1 MHYIDKKC
9 NIAPYCTNPKP
20 QTMVQKYFPKVLIFC
35 VVTFFTVSVSNAQVG
50 IGTVTPK
57 GVLDLNDDSGTN
69 KYGLVLP
76 RVALT
81 RTDLATPV
89 LNPQGGNPAVGT
101 VVYNT
106 ATTNFGSNS
115 VYPGIYMWD
124 GIDWINEF
132 PKKNAEIFKQDNSG
146 GALRTITS
154 AGYQNIPGLVAR
166 TFTPAYTGTYKIE
179 VSVNW
184 GGGYAADSGSGTDVA
199 VMTGVFKFEFDS
211 DPDELIPAHT
221 WSGRYGGATKYYD
234 IWEQS
239 TVVIYKDLVANT
251 PYTFSLS
258 FDQTIADGFENSGNS
273 GNGMGWLGGDIP
285 CTVEFV
291 FLD

>member
-1 MHYIDKKC
+1 M
-9 NIAPYCTNPKP
+9 A
-20 QTMVQKYFPKVLIFC
+20 FA
-35 VVTFFTVSVSNAQVG
+35 VSTSIAQVG
-50 IGTVTPK
+50 VGTVTPD

-76 RVALT
+76 RVALS

-106 ATTNFGSNS
+106 TTTNFGSES

-132 PKKNAEIFKQDNSG
+132 PKKNAEIFKQDNSAGAG

-154 AGYQNIPGLVAR
+154 AGYQNITGLINR

-184 GGGYAADSGSGTDVA
+184 GGGYVNDSGFGTDVA
-199 VMTGVFKFEFDS
+199 VMSGIFKFTFNGV
-211 DPDELIPAHT
+211 DELIPAYT
-221 WSGRYGGATKYYD
+221 WSGKHGGGVQYYD

-251 PYTFSLS
+251 AYSLNLS
-258 FDQTIADGFENSGNS
+258 FDQTVADGFLNAGNS

>member
-1 MHYIDKKC
+1 
-9 NIAPYCTNPKP
+9 
-20 QTMVQKYFPKVLIFC
+20 MVLNYLSKVLITC
-35 VVTFFTVSVSNAQVG
+35 VVTVFAVSTCFAQVG

-76 RVALT
+76 RVALS

-89 LNPQGGNPAVGT
+89 LNPQGGNPAIGT

-106 ATTNFGSNS
+106 STTNFGRES

-146 GALRTITS
+146 GALRTVT
-154 AGYQNIPGLVAR
+154 AGGYQNISGLVSQI
-166 TFTPAYTGTYKIE
+166 FTPAYTGTYKIE

-184 GGGYAADSGSGTDVA
+184 GGGYVTDSGFGTDVA
-199 VMTGVFKFEFDS
+199 VMSGIFKLTFDGV
-211 DPDELIPAHT
+211 DELFPAHT
-221 WSGRYGGATKYYD
+221 WSGRHGGGTQYYD

-251 PYTFSLS
+251 PYNFGLR
-258 FDQTIADGFENSGNS
+258 FDQTVAGGFVSNGDSGT
-273 GNGMGWLGGDIP
+273 GMGWLGGDIP

>member
-1 MHYIDKKC
+1 
-9 NIAPYCTNPKP
+9 
-20 QTMVQKYFPKVLIFC
+20 MVLKYFPKILIASII
-35 VVTFFTVSVSNAQVG
+35 TVFAISASVAQVG
-50 IGTVTPK
+50 IGTVTPD

-81 RTDLATPV
+81 RTDIANPV
-89 LNPQGGNPAVGT
+89 LNPQGGSPAVGT

-106 ATTNFGSNS
+106 VTTNFGRES

-124 GIDWINEF
+124 GVDWINEF
-132 PKKNAEIFKQDNSG
+132 PKKNAQIFKQDNSG
-146 GALRTITS
+146 GALRTFTNGS
-154 AGYQNIPGLVAR
+154 YQDIPGLTNP

-184 GGGYAADSGSGTDVA
+184 GGGYVENLGSGTDVA
-199 VMTGVFKFEFDS
+199 VMSGNFKFTLDGV
-211 DPDELIPAHT
+211 DKLIPAHT
-221 WSGRYGGATKYYD
+221 WSGRHGDGTRYYD

-239 TVVIYKDLVANT
+239 TVVIYKDLVANI
-251 PYTFSLS
+251 PYSFSLS
-258 FDQTIADGFENSGNS
+258 FDQTVANGFVNNGNS
-273 GNGMGWLGGDIP
+273 GTGMGWLGGDIP

>member
-1 MHYIDKKC
+1 
-9 NIAPYCTNPKP
+9 
-20 QTMVQKYFPKVLIFC
+20 MVLNYFPKVLITCIVMVFA
-35 VVTFFTVSVSNAQVG
+35 VSASHAQVG
-50 IGTVTPK
+50 IGTVTPE
-57 GVLDLNDDSGTN
+57 GVLDLNDDSGPN

-81 RTDLATPV
+81 RTDLAAPV
-89 LNPQGGNPAVGT
+89 VDPDPGALPGTLPVGT

-106 ATTNFGSNS
+106 TTTNFGSNS

-132 PKKNAEIFKQDNSG
+132 PKKNAEIFKQDNSS
-146 GALRTITS
+146 GALRTVTT
-154 AGYQNIPGLVAR
+154 GTYQGIPNLVGR

-184 GGGYAADSGSGTDVA
+184 GGGYVNNSGFGTDVA

-211 DPDELIPAHT
+211 DPDKLIPAHT
-221 WSGRYGGATKYYD
+221 WSGKHGGGTQYYD

-258 FDQTIADGFENSGNS
+258 FDQTMADGFENSGDS
-273 GNGMGWLGGDIP
+273 GNGRGWLGGDIP
-285 CTVEFV
+285 CTIEFV

>member
-1 MHYIDKKC
+1 
-9 NIAPYCTNPKP
+9 
-20 QTMVQKYFPKVLIFC
+20 MVLNYVPKVLITCIVMAFA
-35 VVTFFTVSVSNAQVG
+35 VSTSIAQVG
-50 IGTVTPK
+50 VGTVTPD
-57 GVLDLNDDSGTN
+57 GVLDLNEDSGTN

-76 RVALT
+76 RVALS

-89 LNPQGGNPAVGT
+89 VDPDPAALPGTLPVGT

-106 ATTNFGSNS
+106 ATTNFGSES

-124 GIDWINEF
+124 GVDWINEF
-132 PKKNAEIFKQDNSG
+132 PKKNAEIFKQDNSS

-154 AGYQNIPGLVAR
+154 AGYQDVTGLINR

-184 GGGYAADSGSGTDVA
+184 GGGYAADSGFGTDVA
-199 VMTGVFKFEFDS
+199 VMTGNFKFTFNGI
-211 DPDELIPAHT
+211 DELFPAHT
-221 WSGRYGGATKYYD
+221 WSARHGGGTQYYD

-239 TVVIYKDLVANT
+239 TVVIYKELVANT
-251 PYTFSLS
+251 PYNFGLR
-258 FDQTIADGFENSGNS
+258 FDQTVADGFVNTGNS
-273 GNGMGWLGGDIP
+273 GTGMGWLGGDIP

>member
-1 MHYIDKKC
+1 MVKNYI
-9 NIAPYCTNPKP
+9 PKLL
-20 QTMVQKYFPKVLIFC
+20 FACLLI
-35 VVTFFTVSVSNAQVG
+35 VISHAASMAQVG
-50 IGTVTPK
+50 VGTVTPD
-57 GVLDLNDDSGTN
+57 GVLDLNNDSGTN
-69 KYGLVLP
+69 IYGLVLP

-81 RTDLATPV
+81 RTDVAAPV

-106 ATTNFGSNS
+106 VTTNFGSES

-132 PKKNAEIFKQDNSG
+132 PKKNAEIFKQDNSL
-146 GALRTITS
+146 GALRTVTTG
-154 AGYQNIPGLVAR
+154 GYQNIPGLINR
-166 TFTPAYTGTYKIE
+166 TFTPVYTGTYKIE

-184 GGGYAADSGSGTDVA
+184 GGGYAANLGSGTDVA
-199 VMTGVFKFEFDS
+199 VMSGNFKFSLDGT
-211 DPDELIPAHT
+211 DKLIPAHT
-221 WSGRYGGATKYYD
+221 WSGRHGGGTQYYD

-239 TVVIYKDLVANT
+239 TVVIYKDLVAGT
-251 PYTFSLS
+251 PYTFTLG
-258 FDQTIADGFENSGNS
+258 FDQTVADGFVSNGNS

>member
-1 MHYIDKKC
+1 
-9 NIAPYCTNPKP
+9 
-20 QTMVQKYFPKVLIFC
+20 MVLNYFPKLLITCIVMVFA
-35 VVTFFTVSVSNAQVG
+35 VSASHAQVG
-50 IGTVTPK
+50 IGTVTPE

-76 RVALT
+76 RVALS

-89 LNPQGGNPAVGT
+89 VDPDPLAVPGTLPVGT

-106 ATTNFGSNS
+106 TTTNFGSTS

-154 AGYQNIPGLVAR
+154 AGYQDIPGLIAR

-184 GGGYAADSGSGTDVA
+184 GGGYATDSGSGIDVA
-199 VMTGVFKFEFDS
+199 VMTGVFKFTVDGV
-211 DPDELIPAHT
+211 DKLIPAHT
-221 WSGRYGGATKYYD
+221 WSGRHGGGTKYYD

-251 PYTFSLS
+251 PYTFSLR
-258 FDQTIADGFENSGNS
+258 FDQTIADGFENTGNS

>member
-1 MHYIDKKC
+1 LHFIGKTC
-9 NIAPYCTNPKP
+9 IIAHYCTNPKP

-35 VVTFFTVSVSNAQVG
+35 IVTVFAVSLSNAQVG

-76 RVALT
+76 RVALS
-81 RTDLATPV
+81 RTDLASPV

-106 ATTNFGSNS
+106 VTTNFGSES

-146 GALRTITS
+146 GALRTVTS
-154 AGYQNIPGLVAR
+154 AGYQNLLGLTNR
-166 TFTPAYTGTYKIE
+166 TFTPTYTGTYKIE

-184 GGGYAADSGSGTDVA
+184 GGGYVDNLGSGTDVA
-199 VMTGVFKFEFDS
+199 VMTGNFKFTLDGEDK
-211 DPDELIPAHT
+211 LIPAHT
-221 WSGRYGGATKYYD
+221 WSGRHGGGTQYYD

-251 PYTFSLS
+251 SYTFSLS
-258 FDQTIADGFENSGNS
+258 FDQTVADGFVNGGESGT
-273 GNGMGWLGGDIP
+273 GMGWLGGDIP

>member
-1 MHYIDKKC
+1 
-9 NIAPYCTNPKP
+9 
-20 QTMVQKYFPKVLIFC
+20 MVLNYFPKVLITCIVMFF
-35 VVTFFTVSVSNAQVG
+35 VVSTTTAQVG
-50 IGTVTPK
+50 VGTVTPD
-57 GVLDLNDDSGTN
+57 GVLDLNNDSGTN

-76 RVALT
+76 RVTLS
-81 RTDLATPV
+81 RTDVASPV

-106 ATTNFGSNS
+106 STTNFGSYS

-132 PKKNAEIFKQDNSG
+132 PKKNAQIFKQDNSSG
-146 GALRTITS
+146 SLRTFTS
-154 AGYQNIPGLVAR
+154 GGYQNIPGLVSKV
-166 TFTPAYTGTYKIE
+166 FTPAYTGTYKIE

-184 GGGYAADSGSGTDVA
+184 GGGYVNDSGFGTDVA
-199 VMTGVFKFEFDS
+199 VMSGVFKFEFDS

-221 WSGRYGGATKYYD
+221 WSGRHGGGTQYYD

-251 PYTFSLS
+251 PYTFSLR
-258 FDQTIADGFENSGNS
+258 FDQTVADGFYNNGNS
-273 GNGMGWLGGDIP
+273 GGVSGGVPNPGGGWLGGDIP

>member
-1 MHYIDKKC
+1 
-9 NIAPYCTNPKP
+9 
-20 QTMVQKYFPKVLIFC
+20 MVLNYVPKVLITCIVMAFA
-35 VVTFFTVSVSNAQVG
+35 VSTSIAQVG
-50 IGTVTPK
+50 VGTVTPD
-57 GVLDLNDDSGTN
+57 GVLDLNEDSGTN

-76 RVALT
+76 RVALS

-89 LNPQGGNPAVGT
+89 VDPDPAALPGTLPVGT

-106 ATTNFGSNS
+106 ATTNFGSES
-115 VYPGIYMWD
+115 VSPGIYMWD

-132 PKKNAEIFKQDNSG
+132 PKKNAEIFKQDNSS

-154 AGYQNIPGLVAR
+154 AGYQDVTGLINR

-184 GGGYAADSGSGTDVA
+184 GGGYAADSGFGTDVA
-199 VMTGVFKFEFDS
+199 VMTGNFKFTFNGI
-211 DPDELIPAHT
+211 DELFPAHT
-221 WSGRYGGATKYYD
+221 WSARHGGGTQYYD

-251 PYTFSLS
+251 AYPFSLR
-258 FDQTIADGFENSGNS
+258 FDQTVADGFVDNGNS
-273 GNGMGWLGGDIP
+273 GDGMGWLGGDIP

>member
-1 MHYIDKKC
+1 
-9 NIAPYCTNPKP
+9 
-20 QTMVQKYFPKVLIFC
+20 MVLKYLPKVLISC
-35 VVTFFTVSVSNAQVG
+35 IVTFFAVSVCDAQVG
-50 IGTVTPK
+50 IGTVNPK

-76 RVALT
+76 RVSLS
-81 RTDLATPV
+81 RTDLANPV

-106 ATTNFGSNS
+106 TTTNFGSES

-132 PKKNAEIFKQDNSG
+132 PKKNAEIFKQTGPS
-146 GALRTITS
+146 LRTVTTGS
-154 AGYQNIPGLVAR
+154 YQDIPNLVGR
-166 TFTPAYTGTYKIE
+166 TFTPAYTGTYKLE

-184 GGGYAADSGSGTDVA
+184 GGGVVDNLGSGTDVA
-199 VMTGVFKFEFDS
+199 VMSGIFKFTFDAV
-211 DPDELIPAHT
+211 DKLLPVHT
-221 WSGRYGGATKYYD
+221 WSGRHGGGTNYYD
-234 IWEQS
+234 IWEQT

-251 PYTFSLS
+251 PYTFSLA
-258 FDQTIADGFENSGNS
+258 FDQTIADGFQDNGDKVGNPADDAVD
-273 GNGMGWLGGDIP
+273 GRGWLGGDIP

>member
-1 MHYIDKKC
+1 MALKYIS
-9 NIAPYCTNPKP
+9 
-20 QTMVQKYFPKVLIFC
+20 KVLITCIVMGF
-35 VVTFFTVSVSNAQVG
+35 SISASIAQVG
-50 IGTVTPK
+50 IGTVTPE

-76 RVALT
+76 RVALS
-81 RTDLATPV
+81 RTDVAPPIVDPDPTAAPGTLP
-89 LNPQGGNPAVGT
+89 VGT

-106 ATTNFGSNS
+106 VTTNFGGYS

-124 GIDWINEF
+124 GVDWINEF

-146 GALRTITS
+146 GALRTVTTGS
-154 AGYQNIPGLVAR
+154 YQNILGLLNR
-166 TFTPAYTGTYKIE
+166 TFTPAYSGTYKIE

-184 GGGYAADSGSGTDVA
+184 GGGYVLNSGFGTDVA
-199 VMTGVFKFEFDS
+199 VMTGVFKFTFDGVDEF
-211 DPDELIPAHT
+211 IPAHT
-221 WSGRYGGATKYYD
+221 WSGRHGGGTQYYD

-239 TVVIYKDLVANT
+239 TVVYYKELVANT
-251 PYTFSLS
+251 PYSLS
-258 FDQTIADGFENSGNS
+258 LRFDQTVADGFEDNGNTNT
-273 GNGMGWLGGDIP
+273 GRGWLGGDIP

>member
-1 MHYIDKKC
+1 
-9 NIAPYCTNPKP
+9 
-20 QTMVQKYFPKVLIFC
+20 MVQKYFPKVLIFC

-57 GVLDLNDDSGTN
+57 GVLDLNNDSGTN

-81 RTDLATPV
+81 RTDLASPV
-89 LNPQGGNPAVGT
+89 LNPQGGDPAIGT

-106 ATTNFGSNS
+106 STTNFGSES

-132 PKKNAEIFKQDNSG
+132 PKKNAEIFKQTGSS
-146 GALRTITS
+146 LRTYTTGS
-154 AGYQNIPGLVAR
+154 YQDIPNLVGR
-166 TFTPAYTGTYKIE
+166 TFKPAYTGTYKIE

-184 GGGYAADSGSGTDVA
+184 GGGYVNDSGFGTDVA
-199 VMTGVFKFEFDS
+199 VMTGNFKFTFDGV
-211 DPDELIPAHT
+211 DKLIPAHT
-221 WSGRYGGATKYYD
+221 WSGRHGGGTQYYD
-234 IWEQS
+234 IWEQ
-239 TVVIYKDLVANT
+239 TTMVIYKELVANT
-251 PYTFSLS
+251 SYIFSLS
-258 FDQTIADGFENSGNS
+258 FDQTVADGFYNNGNS
-273 GNGMGWLGGDIP
+273 GGNSGGVPNPGGGWLGGDIP

>member
-1 MHYIDKKC
+1 
-9 NIAPYCTNPKP
+9 
-20 QTMVQKYFPKVLIFC
+20 MVLNYFPKILISSI
-35 VVTFFTVSVSNAQVG
+35 VTVFSISAGFAQVG
-50 IGTVTPK
+50 IGTVTPD
-57 GVLDLNDDSGTN
+57 GVLDLNDDSGIN

-76 RVALT
+76 RVALSK
-81 RTDLATPV
+81 TDLANPV

-106 ATTNFGSNS
+106 STTNFGRES

-146 GALRTITS
+146 GALRTVTTGS
-154 AGYQNIPGLVAR
+154 YQNIPGLIAR
-166 TFTPAYTGTYKIE
+166 TFTPAYTGTYKLE

-184 GGGYAADSGSGTDVA
+184 GGGYVLNSGFGTDVA
-199 VMTGVFKFEFDS
+199 VMSGIFKFTFDGV
-211 DPDELIPAHT
+211 DKLIPAHT
-221 WSGRYGGATKYYD
+221 WSGKHGGGTQYYD

-239 TVVIYKDLVANT
+239 TVVIYKELVANT
-251 PYTFSLS
+251 PYLFNLG
-258 FDQTIADGFENSGNS
+258 FDQTVAAGFENNGNS

>member
-1 MHYIDKKC
+1 
-9 NIAPYCTNPKP
+9 
-20 QTMVQKYFPKVLIFC
+20 MVQKYFPKVLIFC
-35 VVTFFTVSVSNAQVG
+35 ILTFFTVSVSNAQVG

-146 GALRTITS
+146 GSLRTFTS
-154 AGYQNIPGLVAR
+154 GGYQNIPDLVGR
-166 TFTPAYTGTYKIE
+166 TFTPTYTGTYKIE
-179 VSVNW
+179 VSVNY
-184 GGGYAADSGSGTDVA
+184 GGGYVNDSGFGTDVA

-221 WSGRYGGATKYYD
+221 WSGRHGGGTQYYD
-234 IWEQS
+234 IWEQ
-239 TVVIYKDLVANT
+239 TTMVIYKDLVANT
-251 PYTFSLS
+251 PYIFSLR
-258 FDQTIADGFENSGNS
+258 FDQTVADGFYNNGNS
-273 GNGMGWLGGDIP
+273 GGYSGGVYDPGGGWIGGDIP

>member
-1 MHYIDKKC
+1 
-9 NIAPYCTNPKP
+9 
-20 QTMVQKYFPKVLIFC
+20 MVQKYFPKVLIFC
-35 VVTFFTVSVSNAQVG
+35 IVTFFTVSVSNAQVG

-57 GVLDLNDDSGTN
+57 GVLDLNNDSGTN
-69 KYGLVLP
+69 KYGLILP

-81 RTDLATPV
+81 RTDLAAPV

-106 ATTNFGSNS
+106 VTTNFGAQS

-132 PKKNAEIFKQDNSG
+132 PKKNAQIFKQDNSG
-146 GALRTITS
+146 GALRTVT
-154 AGYQNIPGLVAR
+154 AGGYQNIPGLVSQI
-166 TFTPAYTGTYKIE
+166 FTPAYTGTYKIE

-184 GGGYAADSGSGTDVA
+184 GGGYVDNSGFGTDVA
-199 VMTGVFKFEFDS
+199 VMTGVFKFTFDGVDEFF
-211 DPDELIPAHT
+211 PAHT
-221 WSGRYGGATKYYD
+221 WSGRHGGGTQYYD

-251 PYTFSLS
+251 PYNFGLR
-258 FDQTIADGFENSGNS
+258 FDQTVADGFVNNGDSGT
-273 GNGMGWLGGDIP
+273 GMGWLGGDIP

>member
-1 MHYIDKKC
+1 MEFSWND
-9 NIAPYCTNPKP
+9 AGED
-20 QTMVQKYFPKVLIFC
+20 KYFHIFD
-35 VVTFFTVSVSNAQVG
+35 TATKD
-50 IGTVTPK
+50 I
-57 GVLDLNDDSGTN
+57 
-69 KYGLVLP
+69 
-76 RVALT
+76 
-81 RTDLATPV
+81 TPV
-89 LNPQGGNPAVGT
+89 LNPKGGNPAVGT

-106 ATTNFGSNS
+106 VTTNFGRNS

-146 GALRTITS
+146 GALRTFTTGS
-154 AGYQNIPGLVAR
+154 HQDIPGLINR

-184 GGGYAADSGSGTDVA
+184 GGGYLNNSGFGTDVA
-199 VMTGVFKFEFDS
+199 VMSGVFKFEFAS
-211 DPDELIPAHT
+211 DPDELFPAHT
-221 WSGRYGGATKYYD
+221 WSGRHGGGTQYYD

-239 TVVIYKDLVANT
+239 TVVIYKELVANT
-251 PYTFSLS
+251 PYTFNLS
-258 FDQTIADGFENSGNS
+258 FDQTVADGFVDG
-273 GNGMGWLGGDIP
+273 GDAIVWPYDGMGWLGGDIP